1 MLSEA
6 KRDRILQG
14 QTTTARK
21 VYDAIP
27 IAEPWEVPKIVA
39 ELSRRGQ
46 AIDYPILIG
55 CINNL
60 IRNGLV
66 AEPVRKTYI
75 RTPVRTKAVQ
85 AIVSSV
91 MDDEDMDD
99 TDIEFTEPEAQAMPS
114 TEQIQTKQKPGK
126 GTPQAATIDRLG
138 ALAEKATNLA
148 TDLKKLAAEIETAA
162 IDIAEQI
169 ADVEAKAEKLRKF
182 QALLSEISQ

>member
-1 MLSEA
+1 MLSET

-27 IAEPWEVPKIVA
+27 IAEPWDTYKIAA
-39 ELSRRGQ
+39 ELERRGVS
-46 AIDYPILIG
+46 IDFSIMVG
-55 CINNL
+55 CINTL
-60 IRNGLV
+60 IRAGLA
-66 AEPVRKTYI
+66 AEPERRTYI
-75 RTPVRTKAVQ
+75 RTPVRAKAVQ

-91 MDDEDMDD
+91 LDDDD
-99 TDIEFTEPEAQAMPS
+99 DDTTDIEDINTMPAPV
-114 TEQIQTKQKPGK
+114 QNPARQKPGK
-126 GTPQAATIDRLG
+126 GTPQTATIDRLG
-138 ALAEKATNLA
+138 ALAEKATSLA
-148 TDLKKLAAEIETAA
+148 NELKKLSAEIETAA